1 MDREILILPA
11 RNCRRSRKIIAF
23 LQSLGIPFR
32 QIELETP
39 EGQQYVQQYKMR
51 ASPGII
57 VDGVSVNPYDILL
70 QKECRVDEAKA
81 KSLFLN
87 QEKLD

>member
-11 RNCRRSRKIIAF
+11 RNCRRSRKVIAF
-23 LQSLGIPFR
+23 LQSHGIPFR

-39 EGQQYVQQYKMR
+39 EGQQYAQRYEMR
-51 ASPGII
+51 ASPGIV
-57 VDGVSVNPYDILL
+57 VDGVSINPYDILL
-70 QKECRVDEAKA
+70 QKECRVDEGKA
-81 KSLFLN
+81 LSLFLN

>member
-23 LQSLGIPFR
+23 LQSRGIPFR

-39 EGQQYVQQYKMR
+39 EGQQYAQRFGMR

-57 VDGVSVNPYDILL
+57 VDGVSVNPYDILI
-70 QKECRVDEAKA
+70 QKECRVDETKA

-87 QEKLD
+87 EEKLD